1 MGCYTDDGY
10 SGTNFVRPGVAALFK
25 AVRKLSVDCIVVKD
39 FSRFS
44 RDYIELG
51 TCLDQIFPFMGI
63 RFISVNDDYDSG
75 RTGGMEGIDIPFR
88 NLLYDLYSKD
98 LSVKVK
104 TSLAVKKREG
114 QFVSAGVPFGYRK
127 APGDKHSLIIE
138 EKEAQIVRRIFAM
151 ACEGMSSLQI
161 ARRFNQDGVKTP
173 AAFRK
178 EEGAFCREPKGGSF
192 LWSSSGVSHIL
203 ENQVYAGDM
212 VYSKYEKETAGGK
225 NRLKPRE
232 EWKVFRDHHEP
243 LVSREMF
250 HKIRESRGG
259 RRAAGAGRRHP
270 LTGKLVCG
278 ACKRN
283 LRIRKAKNFYFCC
296 EHCGSGAG
304 QCGKRLDGAF
314 AERYVL
320 GEIQKRAG
328 EVLDFD
334 SVWEKRNREIAGQL
348 AGLKKKKEGIRRE
361 LAGIRREKLAVY
373 ERFAG
378 QPEEVDELKR
388 RERDFDQKAGELEG
402 ALAKAQDELERLQK
416 EAKKE
421 RGLDAVL
428 SYLGLDALTG
438 ELAAQ
443 WIKEIRM
450 EDGRLDIIWK
460 EPDF

>member
-1 MGCYTDDGY
+1 M
-10 SGTNFVRPGVAALFK
+10 
-25 AVRKLSVDCIVVKD
+25 VKD

-75 RTGGMEGIDIPFR
+75 RAGGMEGIDIPFK

-104 TSLAVKKREG
+104 ASLAVKKKEG

-127 APGDKHSLIIE
+127 APEDKHSLIIE

-151 ACEGMSSLQI
+151 AYEGMSSLQI
-161 ARRFNQDGVKTP
+161 ARRFNEEGVKTP

-178 EEGAFCREPKGGSF
+178 EEGAFYRAPKGGSF
-192 LWSSSGVSHIL
+192 LWSSPGVSHIL
-203 ENQVYAGDM
+203 ENQVYVGDM
-212 VYSKYEKETAGGK
+212 TYGKYEKETAGGK
-225 NRLKPRE
+225 NHLKPRE
-232 EWKVFRDHHEP
+232 EWKVFRNHHEP
-243 LVSREMF
+243 LISREMF
-250 HKIRESRGG
+250 HKIRERRGG
-259 RRAAGAGRRHP
+259 RRTAGTGRKHP
-270 LTGKLVCG
+270 LTGKLVC
-278 ACKRN
+278 AVCKRN
-283 LRIRKAKNFYFCC
+283 LRIRKTKNFYFCC
-296 EHCGSGAG
+296 EFCGSGAG

-314 AERYVL
+314 AESYVL
-320 GEIQKRAG
+320 GEIRKKAA
-328 EVLDFD
+328 EVLDLD
-334 SVWEKRNREIAGQL
+334 SVWEKRNQEIAGQL
-348 AGLKKKKEGIRRE
+348 AVRKKKKEGIRRE

-378 QPEEVDELKR
+378 LSDEVEDLKR

-402 ALAKAQDELERLQK
+402 ALARTQEDLEKLQK

-421 RGLDAVL
+421 RGLCAIL

-443 WIKEIRM
+443 WIREIPV
-450 EDGRLDIIWK
+450 EDGRMEIIWK